1 MEREVTDVCFR
12 GRADV
17 ANVDRHFRSLSRNG
31 HFPLA
36 KRKYPVLRARDLN
49 LTSKYLSRIGAHE
62 RRHVAIGRLDILFA
76 NSQFRNIF
84 EWEDPDCTIRRT
96 D

>member
-1 MEREVTDVCFR
+1 MSAFE

-17 ANVDRHFRSLSRNG
+17 ANADRHFRSLSRSG

-36 KRKYPVLRARDLN
+36 KRKYPVLRAQDLN
-49 LTSKYLSRIGAHE
+49 LTSKYLQVY
-62 RRHVAIGRLDILFA
+62 RRARTAIGRLDILFA
-76 NSQFRNIF
+76 NSQLRNILD
-84 EWEDPDCTIRRT
+84 WEDPDCTIRRT